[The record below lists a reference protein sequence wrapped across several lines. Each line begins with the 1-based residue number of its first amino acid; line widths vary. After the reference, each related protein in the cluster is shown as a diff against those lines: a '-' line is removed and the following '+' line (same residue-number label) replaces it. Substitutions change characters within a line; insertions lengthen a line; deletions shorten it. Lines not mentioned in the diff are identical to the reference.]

1 MKSSLDEANHMKYF
15 FLICLC
21 FGMPGLLCAQ
31 SQITGTVHDI
41 NGAPLPF
48 ASVLLL
54 SEKDSS
60 LVKGVVSES
69 DGSFYF
75 EQVAANDY
83 LLSITSVGFRRYLE
97 RIQVP
102 VGKKL
107 LLPPTV
113 IHELEEE
120 LEEITVF
127 AQKPLFEKQI
137 DRMVVNVQESI
148 TAAGSSVLEVLS
160 RSPGVLVNK
169 QQNSITLNGRDG
181 VMVMINNTLTRMPME
196 SVMQLLEGMSAA
208 NVEKIELI
216 SQPPSNLDAEGG
228 GGVIHIVMKENT
240 DQGTNGGFGLS
251 AGMKRGEVL
260 GANVNLSHRGNS
272 FSVFAEYAYLQMR
285 NIRLWNNGFYTRE
298 SADATSIFEAN
309 SARSEFS
316 QSNQIRAGIEKNFQ
330 TTTQMGAYVN
340 LNRMNKTFVGEGNS
354 TLQSEDS
361 LARADIWYRELRN
374 NYNLGAHFHI
384 SHQLNVKHTFRIDY
398 DWINLQ
404 LDNPTSYNNSIFFG
418 QNGDIAKFVMDLES
432 FTPMNFHITALDYQF
447 RPAPHLILKAG
458 VKKTWMNFEN
468 NVHPHRNPTDSEH
481 LDPFLPSTAHMTEN
495 ITAAYISGDWNRGD
509 KLQIN
514 AGLRYEHTITDIR
527 RVVGEWDSIYRDFKN
542 VFPNLLIQKKL
553 NRKAAVTL
561 GYARRI
567 NRPNLSD
574 LVPLVLI
581 INQNS
586 QFIGNPELWPAYTNN
601 YKLDYKHNR
610 ITISLEHSHVSN
622 AIAPYQP
629 RYDPEQMLIIM
640 SPENLRFLQNTGL
653 FFNAPWIISAD
664 WDLQTT
670 IQVQRR
676 SFETTHLER
685 DQRHSFFDLNL
696 DLVNTFEIGNG
707 YSAELGGNFQSKRN
721 WGLWV
726 FKPLGSLNL
735 GLQKKLKDD
744 KGTIRFA
751 VVDLFNTDTILL
763 DTDFLEPPLHT
774 YVDHFP
780 RNRTITLNYSRPFG
794 NKKLKTVKIESASEE
809 DRKRMVVP

>member
-31 SQITGTVHDI
+31 SQITGKVHDI

-240 DQGTNGGFGLS
+240 EQGTNGSFGLS

-260 GANVNLSHRGNS
+260 GANVNLSHRENS
-272 FSVFAEYAYLQMR
+272 YSLFAEYAFLQSR
-285 NIRLWNNGFYTRE
+285 NIGLRINGFSSKTPSGVGRSFY
-298 SADATSIFEAN
+298 ADTD
-309 SARSEFS
+309 RSEFR
-316 QSNQIRAGIEKNFQ
+316 QSHQFRAGIAKTFLTNTEL
-330 TTTQMGAYVN
+330 GAYVN
-340 LNRMNKTFVGEGNS
+340 LNRTNTTFSGEGE
-354 TLQSEDS
+354 TTFQAGDS
-361 LARADIWYRELRN
+361 LVLGDIWYQEFRSVHN
-374 NYNLGAHFHI
+374 NGTHFHLA
-384 SHQLNVKHTFRIDY
+384 HQLDAKHRFRMDY
-398 DWINLQ
+398 DWVNLQ
-404 LDNPTSYNNSIFFG
+404 FDNPSTYDNTFHHKA
-418 QNGDIAKFVMDLES
+418 DTTKFVMDLES
-432 FTPMNFHITALDYQF
+432 HTPMNFHIIALDYQF
-447 RPAPHLILKAG
+447 QPSPQWNIKAG

-468 NVHPHRNPTDSEH
+468 NVQSYSDHNDIRKLNPFIS
-481 LDPFLPSTAHMTEN
+481 LSALMKEN
-495 ITAAYISGDWNRGD
+495 ISAAYVSGDWNIGD
-509 KLQIN
+509 HLLVK
-514 AGLRYEHTITDIR
+514 AGLRFEHTETDIR
-527 RVVGEWDSIYRDFKN
+527 LLEESRDTTIYRHYGN
-542 VFPNLLIQKKL
+542 IFPNLLIHKSLSDKSS
-553 NRKAAVTL
+553 VTM
-561 GYARRI
+561 GYSKRI
-567 NRPNLSD
+567 NRPTLGD
-574 LVPLVLI
+574 LVPVVLL
-581 INQNS
+581 INQNTE
-586 QFIGNPELWPAYTNN
+586 FRGNPELLPALIDN
-601 YKLDYKHNR
+601 YKLDFKFNR
-610 ITISLEHSHVSN
+610 ASLSLEHNYSKM
-622 AIAPYQP
+622 AIAGFQP
-629 RYDPEQMLIIM
+629 QYDQNLDLIIM
-640 SPENLRFLQNTGL
+640 RPENLRFLQYTGL
-653 FFNAPWIISAD
+653 IFTAPWIISAN
-664 WDLQTT
+664 WDLQPTV
-670 IQVQRR
+670 QLQRR
-676 SFETTHLER
+676 SFEASHLGENKR
-685 DQRHSFFDLNL
+685 FSFFDLNL
-696 DLVNTFEIGNG
+696 NLVNTFTMGNG
-707 YSAELGGNFQSKRN
+707 YAAELGGFLQTNRHI
-721 WGLWV
+721 GLLLFRPV
-726 FKPLGSLNL
+726 GSLNL
-735 GLQKKLKDD
+735 GLQKKLKEDR
-744 KGTIRFA
+744 GTLRLA
-751 VVDLFNTDTILL
+751 VTDLLNTDNILA
-763 DTDFLEPPLHT
+763 DTHFPEIPLHT
-774 YVDHFP
+774 YLDYYL
-780 RNRTITLNYSRPFG
+780 RNRTITVNYSRPFG